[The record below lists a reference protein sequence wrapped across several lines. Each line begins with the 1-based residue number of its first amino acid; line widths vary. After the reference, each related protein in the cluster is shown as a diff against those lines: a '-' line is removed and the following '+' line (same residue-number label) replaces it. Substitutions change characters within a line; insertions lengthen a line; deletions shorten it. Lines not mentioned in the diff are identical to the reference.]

1 MTAPSHPEV
10 ARGEVRVD
18 PDGRRA
24 VVTDLEVTDTDAVR
38 YLADASQRGP
48 GEAVEAARR
57 ALEVGA
63 AVLQRVAAR
72 GDADYLRARAA
83 EVILKVEGDIQ
94 ELRRDLEKKVREVL
108 GPEAPGSA
116 AHAILSRFGEVQKA
130 IQDEL
135 ARARQ
140 ELDKR
145 REVLQRDVE
154 TLFSADGRLGRI
166 LRDMADFGGRVQTEF
181 EKAFG
186 ETGRLP
192 SLLDERLAFDR
203 EESPFTK
210 FREGVRREIAG
221 LREEIAGY
229 RAALVKEVEV
239 QEAEAAGTRKG
250 FTFEDDLEERL
261 GEIAR
266 PFGDEVERVSA
277 KAEPG
282 REKKGDFVYALAD
295 GGGRVVIEAKDE
307 PMESLP
313 AWKKLLDVALVARS
327 ASYGILVTREPGQLQ
342 VQVGTFAEYEEN
354 KLLTSADLLEVA
366 VKWARVRT
374 RFAARATTP
383 GVDAAAVEVQ
393 LAKAESELKS
403 LIEAKK
409 GCGAIET
416 AVGAIR
422 ARLDDAQ
429 KRVGEA
435 LDAARRLLVAPRAPD
450 AR

>member
-1 MTAPSHPEV
+1 MTIPSHAEV

-24 VVTDLEVTDTDAVR
+24 VVTDLEVTDADAVR

-57 ALEVGA
+57 ALGVGA

-94 ELRRDLEKKVREVL
+94 ALRRDLEGRVREVL
-108 GPEAPGSA
+108 GPDAPGSA
-116 AHAILSRFGEVQKA
+116 AQAILGRFGEVQKA

-135 ARARQ
+135 SRARQ

-154 TLFSADGRLGRI
+154 GLFSADGRLGRI
-166 LRDMADFGGRVQTEF
+166 LKDMAEFGGRVQAEF

-186 ETGRLP
+186 ATGRLP

-203 EESPFTK
+203 ETSPFTR
-210 FREGVRREIAG
+210 FREGVRKEIAG

-229 RAALVKEVEV
+229 RAALVKEAEV

-250 FTFEDDLEERL
+250 FTFEDELEERL
-261 GEIAR
+261 GGIAR

-277 KAEPG
+277 LAEPG
-282 REKKGDFVYALAD
+282 GEKKGDFVYALA
-295 GGGRVVIEAKDE
+295 GGGARVVIEAKDE

-313 AWKKLLDVALVARS
+313 AWKKLLDSARALRN
-327 ASYGILVTREPGQLQ
+327 ASYAILVTRESAQLQ
-342 VQVGTFAEYEEN
+342 AQVGAFAEYEED
-354 KLLTSADLLEVA
+354 KLFTSADLLEVA
-366 VKWARVRT
+366 VKWARIRA
-374 RFAARATTP
+374 RLAARATAP
-383 GVDAAAVEVQ
+383 GVDAAAVEVE
-393 LAKAESELKS
+393 LERARSALKA

-416 AVGAIR
+416 GVTAIR
-422 ARLDDAQ
+422 GHLDDAQ

-435 LDAARRLLVAPRAPD
+435 LDAARRLLLAPRAPD